1 MLSFTFNHRGVTVIV
16 PIIESLPQNM
26 DLKRLLK
33 PKHQNVIMENGW
45 KHLIFVCHC
54 LIWSFQHSAHS
65 PQFKKKQ
72 LEDLS
77 PATFCSA
84 HQHSSTDP
92 VTFAIQVITDL
103 ATKLGPNRGLI
114 RLNNGEHG
122 VFPIRNPD
130 AKLDSS
136 ARTLFSLTPNS

>member
-1 MLSFTFNHRGVTVIV
+1 MIV

-33 PKHQNVIMENGW
+33 PKHHIKWAKIFMENGW
-45 KHLIFVCHC
+45 KHLIFVCRC

-77 PATFCSA
+77 PATFSSA

-92 VTFAIQVITDL
+92 VTFANQVITDL

-114 RLNNGEHG
+114 RLNNVHNGEHR
-122 VFPIRNPD
+122 VFLIRTPD
-130 AKLDSS
+130 DKLGSS
-136 ARTLFSLTPNS
+136 VRTLFSLALNS